1 MSNKFNELL
10 DLLVNEENDK
20 AEELF
25 HDIVV
30 EKSRDI
36 YNSLVEQ
43 DVEDV
48 KIEEEKH
55 KDKEEK
61 DDEKMSKKDKMK
73 KEGEESDEEAVEETE
88 ASEDEAVEET
98 EASEEDAVE
107 ETADEADE
115 TIEEV
120 GGDATDDLI
129 ADIEAEQNGDEMAPE
144 AMHSMNAGDM
154 DPTDNDDAEG
164 SEEEV
169 KDKIMDLENAL
180 DELKAEF
187 DAMMGDE
194 DKGEDD
200 KEEADMPDMPEMPG
214 EEVEMEADA
223 TEEEAVEET
232 ADEEVE
238 EAEKKTAEQLIN
250 EYSDMVKADMSGGED
265 SNKSPVAAKGGTEP
279 SANASDLMDTKEAGA
294 VKSADKPKDMG
305 VDAKNKPGIKKA
317 KMDNAPKPTT
327 ADTPDNKTSVT
338 PK

>member
-36 YNSLVEQ
+36 YNELVEQ

-55 KDKEEK
+55 KDDEDKEE
-61 DDEKMSKKDKMK
+61 SKKDKMK
-73 KEGEESDEEAVEETE
+73 KEGEESD
-88 ASEDEAVEET
+88 DEAVEET
-98 EASEEDAVE
+98 EASDDEAVEETEASDEDAVE

-129 ADIEAEQNGDEMAPE
+129 ADINAEQNGDEMAPE

-164 SEEEV
+164 SEEAV
-169 KDKIMDLENAL
+169 KDKVMDLENAL

-187 DAMMGDE
+187 DAMMGD
-194 DKGEDD
+194 DD
-200 KEEADMPDMPEMPG
+200 KEDDEEADAPEMPEMPG

-238 EAEKKTAEQLIN
+238 EGESKTAEQLIN
-250 EYSDMVKADMSGGED
+250 EYSDMVKADMSNGEE
-265 SNKSPVAAKGGTEP
+265 SSKSPVAAKGGTEP

>member
-1 MSNKFNELL
+1 MTQPSNKFEALLELL
-10 DLLVNEENDK
+10 INEENDK

-88 ASEDEAVEET
+88 ASE
-98 EASEEDAVE
+98 EDAVE

-164 SEEEV
+164 SEEAFGRERGRPLRSCRA
-169 KDKIMDLENAL
+169 ITRR
-180 DELKAEF
+180 LK
-187 DAMMGDE
+187 
-194 DKGEDD
+194 
-200 KEEADMPDMPEMPG
+200 
-214 EEVEMEADA
+214 
-223 TEEEAVEET
+223 
-232 ADEEVE
+232 
-238 EAEKKTAEQLIN
+238 
-250 EYSDMVKADMSGGED
+250 
-265 SNKSPVAAKGGTEP
+265 
-279 SANASDLMDTKEAGA
+279 
-294 VKSADKPKDMG
+294 
-305 VDAKNKPGIKKA
+305 
-317 KMDNAPKPTT
+317 
-327 ADTPDNKTSVT
+327 
-338 PK
+338 

>member
-36 YNSLVEQ
+36 YNELVEQ

-55 KDKEEK
+55 KDDEDKEE
-61 DDEKMSKKDKMK
+61 SKKDKMK
-73 KEGEESDEEAVEETE
+73 KEGEESDDEAVEETE
-88 ASEDEAVEET
+88 ASDDEAVEET

-129 ADIEAEQNGDEMAPE
+129 ADINAEQNGDEMAPE

-164 SEEEV
+164 SEEAV
-169 KDKIMDLENAL
+169 KDKVMDLENAL

-187 DAMMGDE
+187 DAMMGDD
-194 DKGEDD
+194 DKEDD
-200 KEEADMPDMPEMPG
+200 KEDDAPEMPEMPG

-238 EAEKKTAEQLIN
+238 EGESKTAEQLIN
-250 EYSDMVKADMSGGED
+250 EYSDMVKADMSNGEE
-265 SNKSPVAAKGGTEP
+265 SSKSPVAAKGGTEP

>member
-36 YNSLVEQ
+36 YNELVEQ

-55 KDKEEK
+55 KDDEDKEE
-61 DDEKMSKKDKMK
+61 SKKDKMK
-73 KEGEESDEEAVEETE
+73 KEGEESD
-88 ASEDEAVEET
+88 DEAVEET

-129 ADIEAEQNGDEMAPE
+129 ADINAEQNGDEMAPE

-164 SEEEV
+164 SEEAV
-169 KDKIMDLENAL
+169 KDKVMDLENAL

-187 DAMMGDE
+187 DAMMGDD
-194 DKGEDD
+194 DKEDD
-200 KEEADMPDMPEMPG
+200 KEDDAPEMPEMPG

-238 EAEKKTAEQLIN
+238 EGESKTAEQLIN
-250 EYSDMVKADMSGGED
+250 EYSDMVKADMSNGEE
-265 SNKSPVAAKGGTEP
+265 SSKSPVAAKGGTEP

>member
-36 YNSLVEQ
+36 YNELVEQ

-55 KDKEEK
+55 KDDEDKEE
-61 DDEKMSKKDKMK
+61 SKKDKMK
-73 KEGEESDEEAVEETE
+73 KEGEESDDEAVEETE
-88 ASEDEAVEET
+88 ASDDDAVEET

-129 ADIEAEQNGDEMAPE
+129 ADINAEQNGDEMAPE

-164 SEEEV
+164 SEEAV
-169 KDKIMDLENAL
+169 KDKVMDLENAL

-187 DAMMGDE
+187 DAMMGDD
-194 DKGEDD
+194 DKEDD
-200 KEEADMPDMPEMPG
+200 KEDDAPEMPEMPG

-238 EAEKKTAEQLIN
+238 EGESKTAEQLIN
-250 EYSDMVKADMSGGED
+250 EYSDMVKADMSNGEE
-265 SNKSPVAAKGGTEP
+265 SSKSPVAAKGGTEP

>member
-36 YNSLVEQ
+36 YNELVEQ

-55 KDKEEK
+55 KDDEDKEE
-61 DDEKMSKKDKMK
+61 SKKDKMK
-73 KEGEESDEEAVEETE
+73 KEGEESDDEAVEETE
-88 ASEDEAVEET
+88 ASDDEAVEET

-129 ADIEAEQNGDEMAPE
+129 ADINAEQNGDEMAPE

-164 SEEEV
+164 SEEAV
-169 KDKIMDLENAL
+169 KDKVMDLENAL

-187 DAMMGDE
+187 DAMMGDD
-194 DKGEDD
+194 DKGDD
-200 KEEADMPDMPEMPG
+200 EEADAPEMPEMPG

-238 EAEKKTAEQLIN
+238 EGESKTAEQLIN
-250 EYSDMVKADMSGGED
+250 EYSDMVKADMSNGEE
-265 SNKSPVAAKGGTEP
+265 SSKSPVAAKGGTEP

>member
-36 YNSLVEQ
+36 YNELVEQ

-55 KDKEEK
+55 KDDEDKEE
-61 DDEKMSKKDKMK
+61 SKKDKMK
-73 KEGEESDEEAVEETE
+73 KEGEESDDEAVEETE
-88 ASEDEAVEET
+88 ASDDDAVEET

-129 ADIEAEQNGDEMAPE
+129 ADINAEQNGDEMAPE

-164 SEEEV
+164 SEEAV
-169 KDKIMDLENAL
+169 KDKVMDLENAL

-187 DAMMGDE
+187 DAMMGDD
-194 DKGEDD
+194 DKGDD
-200 KEEADMPDMPEMPG
+200 EEADAPEMPEMPG

-238 EAEKKTAEQLIN
+238 EGESKTAEQLIN
-250 EYSDMVKADMSGGED
+250 EYSDMVKADMSNGEE
-265 SNKSPVAAKGGTEP
+265 SSKSPVAAKGGTEP

>member
-36 YNSLVEQ
+36 YNELVEQ

-48 KIEEEKH
+48 KIEEEK
-55 KDKEEK
+55 KDDEDKEE
-61 DDEKMSKKDKMK
+61 SKKDKMK
-73 KEGEESDEEAVEETE
+73 KEGEESDDEAVEETE
-88 ASEDEAVEET
+88 ASDDDAVEET

-129 ADIEAEQNGDEMAPE
+129 ADINAEQNGDEMAPE

-154 DPTDNDDAEG
+154 DPTDNDDDAEG
-164 SEEEV
+164 SKEAV
-169 KDKIMDLENAL
+169 KDKVMDLENAL

-194 DKGEDD
+194 DKGDD
-200 KEEADMPDMPEMPG
+200 EEADAPEMPEMPG

-238 EAEKKTAEQLIN
+238 EGESKTAEQLIN
-250 EYSDMVKADMSGGED
+250 EYSDMVKADMSNGEE
-265 SNKSPVAAKGGTEP
+265 SSKSPVAAKGGTEP

>member
-36 YNSLVEQ
+36 YNELVEQ

-48 KIEEEKH
+48 KIEEEK
-55 KDKEEK
+55 K
-61 DDEKMSKKDKMK
+61 DDEEESKKDKMK
-73 KEGEESDEEAVEETE
+73 KEGEESDDEAVEETE
-88 ASEDEAVEET
+88 ASDDEAVEET

-129 ADIEAEQNGDEMAPE
+129 ADINAEQNGDEMAPE

-164 SEEEV
+164 SEEAV
-169 KDKIMDLENAL
+169 KDKVMDLENAL

-187 DAMMGDE
+187 DAMMGDD
-194 DKGEDD
+194 DKGDD
-200 KEEADMPDMPEMPG
+200 EEADAPEMPEMPG

-238 EAEKKTAEQLIN
+238 EGESKTAEQLIN
-250 EYSDMVKADMSGGED
+250 EYSDMVKADMSNGEE
-265 SNKSPVAAKGGTEP
+265 SSKSPVAAKGGTEP

>member
-36 YNSLVEQ
+36 YNELVEQ

-48 KIEEEKH
+48 KIEEEK
-55 KDKEEK
+55 K
-61 DDEKMSKKDKMK
+61 DDEEESKKDKMK
-73 KEGEESDEEAVEETE
+73 KEGEESDDEAVEETE
-88 ASEDEAVEET
+88 ASDDDAVEET

-129 ADIEAEQNGDEMAPE
+129 ADINAEQNGDEMAPE

-164 SEEEV
+164 SEEAV
-169 KDKIMDLENAL
+169 KDKVMDLENAL

-187 DAMMGDE
+187 DAMMGDD
-194 DKGEDD
+194 DKEDD
-200 KEEADMPDMPEMPG
+200 KEDDAPEMPEMPG

-238 EAEKKTAEQLIN
+238 EGESKTAEQLIN
-250 EYSDMVKADMSGGED
+250 EYSDMVKADMSNGEE
-265 SNKSPVAAKGGTEP
+265 SSKSPVAAKGGTEP